1 MSLTLIA
8 QLASETDLLA
18 AVGADA
24 SLAFDAWLEPDAL
37 ARLDVAGPN
46 VVVTLG
52 PYIEVVTTGGGG
64 LVLTTAEAVTA
75 NALLAVNPA
84 GLAVLADASNLAH
97 ALTIVGLAATDA
109 ALGAPVP
116 VLLDGPVYDADWSWS
131 DGPVYAGVG
140 GALTQ
145 SLAGLA
151 FANTIGRG
159 DGARLVLS
167 LQPPLLLN

>member
-8 QLASETDLLA
+8 QLAAETDLLA

-64 LVLTTAEAVTA
+64 
-75 NALLAVNPA
+75 PA
-84 GLAVLADASNLAH
+84 GVASSTINGHRFVAWQSDGTLAH
-97 ALTIVGLAATDA
+97 AQPGDLFAIAGLTTSAATVGQPVA
-109 ALGAPVP
+109 ALSEGAVAFSGWSWAP
-116 VLLDGPVYDADWSWS
+116 GPVFLGV
-131 DGPVYAGVG
+131 DGT
-140 GALTQ
+140 LTQ
-145 SLAGLA
+145 TLPASGWVVVV
-151 FANTIGRG
+151 GRG
-159 DGARLVLS
+159 DGTRLFITI
-167 LQPPLLLN
+167 QPPVAVQ